1 MLTLVFPH
9 ISHKS
14 AYLDMIS
21 EWKSIEPQ
29 SSPSALFRGESFE
42 EFLSIAKQDLLG
54 NRLWVPATLFFL
66 MHGAHIVWAIQI
78 RHHIDHPVLM
88 EYGWHIG
95 YGIRPSQ
102 RQKWYATK
110 MLFLWLFEARRLW
123 LERVLL
129 GCYDENIASQKT
141 IEANGGIFERYTQ
154 FEGKRSRR
162 YWIEL

>member
-54 NRLWVPATLFFL
+54 NRL
-66 MHGAHIVWAIQI
+66 
-78 RHHIDHPVLM
+78 
-88 EYGWHIG
+88 
-95 YGIRPSQ
+95 
-102 RQKWYATK
+102 
-110 MLFLWLFEARRLW
+110 
-123 LERVLL
+123 
-129 GCYDENIASQKT
+129 
-141 IEANGGIFERYTQ
+141 
-154 FEGKRSRR
+154 
-162 YWIEL
+162 